1 MNVGLGYVVRKARVA
16 LVVVLAL
23 LGLAGCGTPESQ
35 PLIFNAAPWQSGE
48 ASEYRLTDINGAY
61 AGTARY
67 DWIALGTDGWSLR
80 REINAQG
87 VQEIVAVDVR
97 APDYRPIQSTVVR
110 MDANGTEQVRAAYA
124 ASDVNLELTTK
135 QNITTFERMSIPSDA
150 RDQATLAMLVRAL
163 PLAERYA
170 TRLNV
175 FLPVVGQLDR
185 VTVSVVQREQVTTP
199 AGTFDTWVVHLETPT
214 SETDVWVGVQAPFPL
229 VKFIDS
235 RNGGTF
241 ELSSFTP
248 GP

>member
-1 MNVGLGYVVRKARVA
+1 MNVGLKSVLRKMTALLVA
-16 LVVVLAL
+16 LLVVL
-23 LGLAGCGTPESQ
+23 GVVGCGSPEPQ

-48 ASEYRLTDINGAY
+48 SSEYRLTDINGAY

-97 APDYRPIQSTVVR
+97 APDYRPIQATVVR

-124 ASDVNLELTTK
+124 GADVNLELTTK
-135 QNITTFERMSIPSDA
+135 QNITTFERMRIPSDA

-185 VTVSVVQREQVTTP
+185 VTVSVLQREQVTTP
-199 AGTFDTWVVHLETPT
+199 AGTFETWAVHLETPT
-214 SETDVWVGVQAPFPL
+214 SETDVWIGAQAPFPL